1 MVVVVVVPG
10 AADCAG
16 VVVVVSG
23 FTGAAGFGFGFGFG
37 AD

>member
-1 MVVVVVVPG
+1 VVVVVVVPG
-10 AADCAG
+10 AVGYAG

-23 FTGAAGFGFGFGFG
+23 FTRAAGFGFGLG

>member
-1 MVVVVVVPG
+1 VVVVVVVPG
-10 AADCAG
+10 AAGCAG

-23 FTGAAGFGFGFGFG
+23 FTGAAGFGFGLG